1 VSAARRSSHRSTVA
15 RRKSRLRIRGGS
27 LLAACTCVAGCVDTV
42 NPGRAGLRLG
52 LEEGP
57 LRPPAATES
66 GVFEFPRSAWE
77 KGIGGTTVLKILIAA
92 DGTVDSAIVLES
104 SGYRPLDSAAVANAG
119 KLRYRP
125 AEQGGEA
132 VPIWGRLPVIYPLPE
147 EGEVDGPSR
156 P

>member
-1 VSAARRSSHRSTVA
+1 VSAYRPSGHRGTVSRRD
-15 RRKSRLRIRGGS
+15 RRTLIRGTC
-27 LLAACTCVAGCVDTV
+27 LLSACACAAGCVDTV
-42 NPGRAGLRLG
+42 NPSRTGLRLG

-57 LRPPAATES
+57 LRPPAAEEPN
-66 GVFEFPRSAWE
+66 VFEFPRSAWE

-92 DGTVDSAIVLES
+92 DGTIDSAIVLES

-147 EGEVDGPSR
+147 EGEADGPSR

>member
-1 VSAARRSSHRSTVA
+1 MITVRSI
-15 RRKSRLRIRGGS
+15 RL
-27 LLAACTCVAGCVDTV
+27 LTACTCVVGCADTV
-42 NPGRAGLRLG
+42 NPGRTGLRLG

-57 LRPPAATES
+57 LRPPAAEES
-66 GVFEFPRSAWE
+66 GVFEFPRDAWE
-77 KGIGGTTVLKILIAA
+77 EGIGGTTVLKILIAA

-147 EGEVDGPSR
+147 EGESDGLSSP
-156 P
+156 